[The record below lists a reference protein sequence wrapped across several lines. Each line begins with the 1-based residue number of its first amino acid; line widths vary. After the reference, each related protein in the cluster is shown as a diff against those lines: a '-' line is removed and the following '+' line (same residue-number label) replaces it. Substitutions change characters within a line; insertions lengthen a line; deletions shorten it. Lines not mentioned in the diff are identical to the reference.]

1 MQATTLR
8 TALLSNALFSTL
20 SGLTFIIFSQSVAQ
34 LIGIDVPVI
43 YQVIGVGLLGF
54 AAFVAWTGT
63 RERIDTFLAALISIA
78 DFAWVAGTL
87 LLILLAFGALQPAGI
102 LTLLAIAGVVLFFAL
117 RQLQGISRVYAV
129 YGKPRT
135 HTLCVTVDTPASPD
149 EIWPIIADLPSIR
162 LYSPN
167 LAEVILRDDAE
178 PGVDAVRQCTDVNGR
193 TWGEH
198 CKRYDEKARQVEF
211 EFLADE
217 PSFPYPFKTMLGG
230 WDVEPNGTG
239 STVNIWFEVT
249 PKYGIA
255 HPIILAVMARNLAD
269 GFGDVVARMTAAA
282 RGETVQKRISHMQYG
297 IKSVLAACH

>member
-1 MQATTLR
+1 MQAKTLR

-20 SGLTFIIFSQSVAQ
+20 SGLTFIIFNQSLAE
-34 LIGIDVPVI
+34 LIGIDVPII
-43 YQVIGVGLLGF
+43 YQIIGVGLLGF
-54 AAFVAWTGT
+54 AGFVAWVGT
-63 RERIDTFLAALISIA
+63 RNRINTFLAAMISIA

-87 LLILLAFGALQPAGI
+87 VLILLAFGVLQPTGILMLLVIAGI
-102 LTLLAIAGVVLFFAL
+102 VLFFAL
-117 RQLQGISRVYAV
+117 LQLQGISSVYAAS
-129 YGKPRT
+129 GKPRT

-149 EIWPIIADLPSIR
+149 KIWPIIADLPSIR

-167 LAEVILRDDAE
+167 LTEVILRDGAK
-178 PGVDAVRQCTDVNGR
+178 PGVDAVRQCTDVNGK

-198 CKRYDEKARQVEF
+198 CKQYDEQTQQVEF

-217 PSFPYPFKTMLGG
+217 PGFPYPFKTMLGG

-255 HPIILAVMARNLAD
+255 HPVILAVMARSLAS
-269 GFGDVVARMTAAA
+269 GFGAVVARMTAAA
-282 RGETVQKRISHMQYG
+282 RGETVSEKVDLTLYG
-297 IKSVLAACH
+297 VKSLLAVCH

>member
-20 SGLTFIIFSQSVAQ
+20 SGLAFIIFSRSIAE
-34 LIGIDVPVI
+34 LIGIDIPVI
-43 YQVIGVGLLGF
+43 YQIIGVGLLGF
-54 AAFVAWTGT
+54 ASFVAWTGT
-63 RERIDTFLAALISIA
+63 RERIDTFLSALISIA

-87 LLILLAFGALQPAGI
+87 VLILLTFGALQPAGI
-102 LTLLAIAGVVLFFAL
+102 LTRLAIAGVVLFFGL
-117 RQLQGISRVYAV
+117 RQLQGISSLYAV
-129 YGKPRT
+129 SGKPRT
-135 HTLCVTVDTPASPD
+135 HSLCVTVDTPASPD

-162 LYSPN
+162 LYSLN
-167 LAEVILRDDAE
+167 LTEVILRDDAD
-178 PGVDAVRQCTDVNGR
+178 PGVDAVRQCTDVNGK

-198 CKRYDEKARQVEF
+198 CKRYDEQARQVEF

-217 PSFPYPFKTMLGG
+217 PGFPYPFNTMLGG
-230 WDVEPNGTG
+230 WNVEPNGAG
-239 STVNIWFEVT
+239 SKVNIWFEVT

-282 RGETVQKRISHMQYG
+282 HGETVSPQVDLTQYG
-297 IKSVLAACH
+297 VKSLLAVCY